1 MRFRQTKIFALG
13 CLFATASCAEAAN
26 PSPNPI
32 KDISTLVSVLSNAQL
47 HTPFDI
53 TGTVTYCESFGGG
66 RIAIQDREKAICCW
80 NYTNPTVLP
89 SHGDIVRLTGLT
101 GVSKKRVKSPC
112 ADCYGMTI
120 LGLGHPVAPKRISA
134 DKLASN
140 DYENALV
147 SLSGTITDAL
157 HDQIDAKWSF
167 FMANCDG
174 VVICAA
180 MHYPELTSAK
190 RNAYI
195 GASVTLTGIC
205 KKHTGLRWAAKNILY
220 LDSPDAI
227 TVLSP
232 PPSDPFSA
240 EPVTQLNFLGAKQ
253 VPNQVRRLASGTV
266 ITTWGRNK
274 VLLKTDV
281 AGLIKVELASD
292 ELPVRGKRILVSGYP
307 ETDLYNVILVHAIWK
322 SDSSLPPHPEE
333 AVQTISARTLIEDDQ
348 GRPRYCFDLHG
359 HTVQIRGIVRGKPS
373 EGNPD
378 RCLYLDCDNCTVV
391 VDAENS
397 IRKISDLSI
406 GTTISVTGICVM
418 ETDKINLNYLFPRIN
433 GFRIVPRSPA
443 DIQIISSPSW
453 WTTRRLLVII
463 GVLSL
468 VIVAFWVW
476 NRILKSLVDRKSREL
491 FNSQIGQAESELRID
506 ERTRLAAELHDYI
519 AQNLTAVS
527 YQLTAAESAQKIK
540 SSEATAFL
548 ANAMR
553 MLQSCRVEL
562 RRCLWDLRNNALDDP
577 DFGNAI
583 RQTIS
588 PVTHGATVAV
598 RFQVP
603 RSHMSDRTAHA
614 VLSILRELV
623 ANAVRHGNARQIR
636 IAGDL
641 TDGALRFSVSDNGT
655 GFDTARRQDQSE
667 GHFGLSGIVERVE
680 RLGGTFQ
687 IVSTLG
693 KGAKAVVTIHVG
705 NGDRT
710 NRADT

>member
-1 MRFRQTKIFALG
+1 
-13 CLFATASCAEAAN
+13 
-26 PSPNPI
+26 
-32 KDISTLVSVLSNAQL
+32 
-47 HTPFDI
+47 
-53 TGTVTYCESFGGG
+53 
-66 RIAIQDREKAICCW
+66 
-80 NYTNPTVLP
+80 
-89 SHGDIVRLTGLT
+89 
-101 GVSKKRVKSPC
+101 
-112 ADCYGMTI
+112 
-120 LGLGHPVAPKRISA
+120 
-134 DKLASN
+134 
-140 DYENALV
+140 
-147 SLSGTITDAL
+147 
-157 HDQIDAKWSF
+157 
-167 FMANCDG
+167 
-174 VVICAA
+174 
-180 MHYPELTSAK
+180 
-190 RNAYI
+190 
-195 GASVTLTGIC
+195 
-205 KKHTGLRWAAKNILY
+205 
-220 LDSPDAI
+220 
-227 TVLSP
+227 
-232 PPSDPFSA
+232 
-240 EPVTQLNFLGAKQ
+240 
-253 VPNQVRRLASGTV
+253 
-266 ITTWGRNK
+266 
-274 VLLKTDV
+274 
-281 AGLIKVELASD
+281 
-292 ELPVRGKRILVSGYP
+292 
-307 ETDLYNVILVHAIWK
+307 
-322 SDSSLPPHPEE
+322 
-333 AVQTISARTLIEDDQ
+333 
-348 GRPRYCFDLHG
+348 
-359 HTVQIRGIVRGKPS
+359 
-373 EGNPD
+373 
-378 RCLYLDCDNCTVV
+378 
-391 VDAENS
+391 
-397 IRKISDLSI
+397 
-406 GTTISVTGICVM
+406 M

-443 DIQIISSPSW
+443 DIQIISAPSW

-463 GVLSL
+463 GVLFL

-598 RFQVP
+598 RFQIP
-603 RSHMSDRTAHA
+603 RSHISDRTAHA

-623 ANAVRHGNARQIR
+623 ANAVQHGKARQIR

-641 TDGALRFSVSDNGT
+641 TDGVLSFSVSDNGM
-655 GFDTARRQDQSE
+655 GFDPARCQGQSE

-687 IVSTLG
+687 IASTPG

>member
-1 MRFRQTKIFALG
+1 MFALG
-13 CLFATASCAEAAN
+13 CLLAMADCAEATN
-26 PSPNPI
+26 PFPSPI

-47 HTPFDI
+47 HTHFAI
-53 TGTVTYCESFGGG
+53 TGIVTFCESFGGG
-66 RIAIQDREKAICCW
+66 RIAIQDHENAICCW

-89 SHGDIVRLTGLT
+89 SHGDIVCLTGMT
-101 GVSKKRVKSPC
+101 GISKKDVHAPC
-112 ADCYGMTI
+112 ADCYGITI
-120 LGLGHPVAPKRISA
+120 HGRGHPVVPKSISA
-134 DKLASN
+134 DKLALN
-140 DYENALV
+140 DCENALV

-167 FMANCDG
+167 FMVNCDG

-180 MHYPELTSAK
+180 MHYPELTSAR

-195 GASVTLTGIC
+195 GASATLTGIC

-227 TVLSP
+227 TVLTP

-274 VLLKTDV
+274 ALLKTDV

-322 SDSSLPPHPEE
+322 NDSSLPPHPEE

-378 RCLYLDCDNCTVV
+378 RCLYLASDNCTVV

-397 IRKISDLSI
+397 IREISNLAI
-406 GTTISVTGICVM
+406 GATISVTGTCIM
-418 ETDKINLNYLFPRIN
+418 ETDKFNLNYLFPRIN
-433 GFRIVPRSPA
+433 GFRIVPRSFA
-443 DIQIISSPSW
+443 DIKIISSPPW
-453 WTTRRLLVII
+453 WTTSRLLAVIGI
-463 GVLSL
+463 LFLATVVFL
-468 VIVAFWVW
+468 VW

-491 FNSQIGQAESELRID
+491 FDSQIGQAESELRID

-527 YQLTAAESAQKIK
+527 YQLTAAESAQRIR
-540 SSEATAFL
+540 SPEATSFL
-548 ANAMR
+548 GNAMR

-588 PVTHGATVAV
+588 PVTHGATIAV
-598 RFQVP
+598 RFQVS
-603 RSHMSDRTAHA
+603 RSQVSDRTAHT

-623 ANAVRHGNARQIR
+623 ANAVQHGKARQIR

-641 TDGALRFSVSDNGT
+641 TNGALSFSVSDNGT
-655 GFDTARRQDQSE
+655 GFDPARRQDQSE

-687 IVSTLG
+687 IVSTPG

-705 NGDRT
+705 NGECT